1 VEDGAGRAVGVPG
14 AMKEAEDNEER
25 PSMGAVV
32 EVLGGRE
39 RSGRWQR
46 GGPNTGIVG
55 SKDSSE
61 LLSLRRKVPRG

>member
-32 EVLGGRE
+32 EVLGGARKKWTVAA
-39 RSGRWQR
+39 RWPEHRHRWVQ
-46 GGPNTGIVG
+46 GQ
-55 SKDSSE
+55 
-61 LLSLRRKVPRG
+61 